1 MVDDGLQLKFLKSN
15 PGLESGPFPD
25 VVIQRNN
32 SIAAI
37 SDEKSRFDWLTRI
50 DTLIEYASSLCSI
63 VQNDSTTEEDKYNF
77 KYEIAVSLI
86 NAASYNQDISLDMM
100 QRAYG
105 LPMSDAIW
113 SKSGIYL
120 KRGLGLIQWVEQ
132 QFSSSFTQETS
143 NKLFKVLNEVSL
155 EFEFLQQIGIVVL
168 SLSKLRSKVY
178 KNQRD
183 AVLDFQEE
191 DLRDLSSNSVLY
203 AKLVI
208 GCYETALKCSNDE
221 GSIINKPLIIYL
233 NSLMFLL
240 LSLDQYSKNQC
251 GIAIGMI
258 EEAIASLSKI
268 VPKSQLNDSIL
279 SKKRKRDILKNAF
292 HKKTSSSSSSNNN
305 IDLLHPSFTFPSRK
319 SKNHQLL
326 PLLRET
332 LDDFLIPL
340 SLLLNYRYQQTNE
353 KLTFQPVEKDESSLR
368 KLFPRG
374 KAPELRG
381 SQWIFN
387 HDLLK
392 LQEIDISI
400 SSPNSH
406 GYY

>member
-1 MVDDGLQLKFLKSN
+1 MVDVGLQLKFLKSN
-15 PGLESGPFPD
+15 PGLENGYFPD

-37 SDEKSRFDWLTRI
+37 SDEESRLDWLTRI
-50 DTLIEYASSLCSI
+50 DTLIKYASSLCCLI
-63 VQNDSTTEEDKYNF
+63 QNNSNTEEDKNIF

-105 LPMSDAIW
+105 SPMSDTIW
-113 SKSGIYL
+113 ARSGIYL

-132 QFSSSFTQETS
+132 QFSSSFTQDTS
-143 NKLFKVLNEVSL
+143 NKLFNVLNEVSL
-155 EFEFLQQIGIVVL
+155 EFQLLQQIGIVVL

-178 KNQRD
+178 KDQRD

-191 DLRDLSSNSVLY
+191 DLQDLSLNSILY

-208 GCYETALKCSNDE
+208 GCYETALKCNNDE

-233 NSLMFLL
+233 NSLIFLL

-258 EEAIASLSKI
+258 EVAIANLSKI

-279 SKKRKRDILKNAF
+279 AKKRKRDILKNAF
-292 HKKTSSSSSSNNN
+292 HKKSSTSNNN
-305 IDLLHPSFTFPSRK
+305 NDILHPNFTFSTRK

-340 SLLLNYRYQQTNE
+340 IVLLRYRYQQTNE
-353 KLTFQPVEKDESSLR
+353 KLTFQPIEKDEASLR

-374 KAPELRG
+374 KAPELQG

-387 HDLLK
+387 QELLR
-392 LQEIDISI
+392 LQEIDISV
-400 SSPNSH
+400 SSPSSH